1 MLSCCCL
8 VSVTC
13 VFMLLSGQCDMCCH
27 VVVMLLARVSCV
39 VMLLPG
45 DCVICCHVGVRSM

>member
-1 MLSCCCL
+1 MMSCCCL

-45 DCVICCHVGVRSM
+45 DCVMCCNVVAWSV